1 VPKTLEQK
9 PRALITG
16 ASRGIGA
23 AVAKKLAADG
33 YPVIVHYQ
41 SRDDAAE
48 KVKSEIEAA
57 GGRVELVKF
66 DVTDYDASQA
76 AIGKLLEGA
85 PIGVLVNNAGV
96 TADAPFPAMD
106 REMWRKVIATSLD
119 GFYNVT
125 QPLSMPMI
133 KLRWGRIVNLT
144 SVSGVIGNRGQVNY
158 SAAKA
163 GLIGATKALAQ
174 EMAKRNVTVN
184 AVAPGPVETDMFQ
197 SALAN
202 GTPLEEVLK
211 HIPMRRIA
219 TVDDVAAIV
228 SFLCSDA
235 AGYITG
241 QVVGVNGGM
250 C

>member
-1 VPKTLEQK
+1 MPVNGIAIAPCKLV
-9 PRALITG
+9 G
-16 ASRGIGA
+16 A
-23 AVAKKLAADG
+23 
-33 YPVIVHYQ
+33 
-41 SRDDAAE
+41 
-48 KVKSEIEAA
+48 
-57 GGRVELVKF
+57 
-66 DVTDYDASQA
+66 
-76 AIGKLLEGA
+76 
-85 PIGVLVNNAGV
+85 
-96 TADAPFPAMD
+96 
-106 REMWRKVIATSLD
+106 
-119 GFYNVT
+119 
-125 QPLSMPMI
+125 
-133 KLRWGRIVNLT
+133 T

-184 AVAPGPVETDMFQ
+184 AVAPGPVETEMFQ
-197 SALAN
+197 GALAN

-228 SFLCSDA
+228 AFLCSDA

-241 QVVGVNGGM
+241 QVIGVNGGM